1 MNWNI
6 IDQPT
11 AHDWVRALCLTLM
24 HSLWQGLFAAI
35 GAGIILLCTRKS
47 KPALRYNLLALVMLL
62 FVAATVGTF
71 VVTVKSTSIEISSP
85 VSQSMP
91 WGRHSVFSDD
101 ADVVTIVAASVVAE
115 NGWALHMIDFFS
127 SNAKLIVAGWFL
139 VFIIKSFLAAS
150 GLFYLRKVARQ
161 VSTPEMKW
169 IVRFYELAERMRIG
183 QEVELRESVQVAVPM
198 VIGFLKP
205 VVLVPLGMLAN
216 LPAAQVEAI
225 LLHELAHIRRRD
237 YLINLVQIFCENVF
251 FFNPAVW
258 WISRLIREER
268 EHCCD
273 DLAISVMQ
281 NKTSFIHALVSF
293 QEYNQSRPAFE
304 MAFSKKRNHL
314 LDRIKRIV
322 NNNNKPL
329 DAMEKLFVT
338 FSLAAAIALSAATAP
353 EKPSTAG
360 KLPVVKEIRPQRTES
375 LPGKIAKIPSPKEQ
389 HVVISEP
396 DTLPKKKL
404 RSGDMEIHS
413 ANVYTP
419 QQGISTYNVTR
430 NNKQYEIVKRN
441 NRIISL
447 YVDDQE
453 IPESDYAKYQPE
465 IDKIMAEV
473 KAQHELAE
481 KQREE
486 AQEMRKIAEEQRR
499 LAEKQREEAQV
510 MRLEAEKQREH
521 ASQMRVDAKKQ
532 REYADQMRQNINSN
546 RDEAEKMRL
555 EAEKQREAAED
566 MRKQAD
572 QMRREAEKQREHAAE
587 QRVQAEGQR
596 KQAEEMRRVAEKQ
609 REVYMKRQE
618 AVIEELAGAG
628 LVKDKDELS
637 FKLSDDELIVNGEK
651 QSAELH
657 QKLKA
662 KYLND
667 GGDQKSTMYYNY
679 NGRSGYSTR
688 AR

>member
-11 AHDWVRALCLTLM
+11 AHEWVRALCLTLM

-35 GAGIILLCTRKS
+35 GAGVILLCTRKS

-71 VVTVKSTSIEISSP
+71 VVMVKSTRIEISSP
-85 VSQSMP
+85 VAQSMP

-101 ADVVTIVAASVVAE
+101 ADMVTIVAASVVAE
-115 NGWALHMIDFFS
+115 NGWVLHVIDFFS
-127 SNAKLIVAGWFL
+127 SNAKLIVASWFL

-150 GLFYLRKVARQ
+150 GLLYLRRIAQQ

-183 QEVELRESVQVAVPM
+183 REMELRESAQVAVPM

-237 YLINLVQIFCENVF
+237 YLINLAQIFCENVF

-273 DLAISVMQ
+273 DLAISVME

-322 NNNNKPL
+322 NNNNKSL

-338 FSLAAAIALSAATAP
+338 FSLAAAIALSAATTP
-353 EKPSTAG
+353 EKPVTAR
-360 KLPVVKEIRPQRTES
+360 KAPAVKEVRPNEVKTS
-375 LPGKIAKIPSPKEQ
+375 LGEVKAMPSPQ
-389 HVVISEP
+389 AQNSQEP

-404 RSGDMEIHS
+404 RPERMEIHS

-441 NRIISL
+441 DRIISL
-447 YVDDQE
+447 FVDDQE
-453 IPESDYAKYQPE
+453 IAAEDYAKYQPE
-465 IDKIMAEV
+465 IDKIMVEV

-486 AQEMRKIAEEQRR
+486 AQEMRKIAEGQRR
-499 LAEKQREEAQV
+499 VAEKQREEAQV

-521 ASQMRVDAKKQ
+521 ASQMRLDAKKQ
-532 REYADQMRQNINSN
+532 QEYADQMRVNANAN
-546 RDEAEKMRL
+546 RDEAAKMRL

-572 QMRREAEKQREHAAE
+572 QMRSEAEKQREHAAE

-596 KQAEEMRRVAEKQ
+596 KQAEEMRREAEKQ

-618 AVIEELAGAG
+618 GVIEELTGAG

-651 QSAELH
+651 QSADLH

-667 GGDQKSTMYYNY
+667 GGDKKSTMYYNY

>member
-11 AHDWVRALCLTLM
+11 AHEWVRALCLTFM
-24 HSLWQGLFAAI
+24 HSLWQGLVAAI

-47 KPALRYNLLALVMLL
+47 KPAFRYNLLALVMLL
-62 FVAATVGTF
+62 FVVGTVLTF
-71 VVTVKSTSIEISSP
+71 SLMIRDSGAVSGSVVVFSNEWVVPTAFQHAGDVALATAEADWMTKILAFFNAHAQVIVTV
-85 VSQSMP
+85 
-91 WGRHSVFSDD
+91 
-101 ADVVTIVAASVVAE
+101 
-115 NGWALHMIDFFS
+115 
-127 SNAKLIVAGWFL
+127 WFL
-139 VFIIKSFLAAS
+139 IFAVKSILAAS
-150 GLFYLRKVARQ
+150 GLLYLRKVAQQ

-216 LPAAQVEAI
+216 LPASQVEAI

-273 DLAISVMQ
+273 DLAISVIQ

-322 NNNNKPL
+322 NNNNKSL

-338 FSLAAAIALSAATAP
+338 FSLAAAIALSAATTP
-353 EKPSTAG
+353 EKPATAR
-360 KLPVVKEIRPQRTES
+360 KAPAVKEVRPDGAKL
-375 LPGKIAKIPSPKEQ
+375 LPAKITAIPSSKAQ
-389 HVVISEP
+389 NLLTQEP

-404 RSGDMEIHS
+404 RSEGMEIHS

-441 NRIISL
+441 DKIISL
-447 YVDDQE
+447 FVDDQE
-453 IPESDYAKYQPE
+453 IAVEDYAKYQPE

-486 AQEMRKIAEEQRR
+486 AQEMRKIAEGQRR
-499 LAEKQREEAQV
+499 VAEKQREEAQV

-521 ASQMRVDAKKQ
+521 ASQMRLDAKKQ
-532 REYADQMRQNINSN
+532 QEYADQMRVNANAN
-546 RDEAEKMRL
+546 RDQLDKVRGEAEKM
-555 EAEKQREAAED
+555 REAAED

-572 QMRREAEKQREHAAE
+572 LMRREAEKQREHAAE

-596 KQAEEMRRVAEKQ
+596 KQAEEMRREAEKQ

-651 QSAELH
+651 QSADLH

-667 GGDQKSTMYYNY
+667 GGDKKSTMYYNY

>member
-11 AHDWVRALCLTLM
+11 AHEWVRALCLTLM
-24 HSLWQGLFAAI
+24 HSLWQGLVAAI
-35 GAGIILLCTRKS
+35 VAGGILLCTRKS
-47 KPALRYNLLALVMLL
+47 KPSFRYNMLALVMLF
-62 FVAATVGTF
+62 FVAGVVLTF
-71 VVTVKSTSIEISSP
+71 NLMMRDTSTAQAVVLSKDWV
-85 VSQSMP
+85 MP
-91 WGRHSVFSDD
+91 AAFQNT
-101 ADVVTIVAASVVAE
+101 ANVAIAAAE
-115 NGWALHMIDFFS
+115 GGWMMQIMAFFS
-127 SNAKLIVAGWFL
+127 EHAQLIVAGWF
-139 VFIIKSFLAAS
+139 VIFAIKSLLAAT
-150 GLFYLRKVARQ
+150 GLLYLRKVAQQ
-161 VSTPEMKW
+161 VSTPEMRW
-169 IVRFYELAERMRIG
+169 VVRFYELAERMRIS

-258 WISRLIREER
+258 WISKLIREER

-273 DLAISVMQ
+273 DLAISVIQ

-293 QEYNQSRPAFE
+293 QEYNQSRPVFE
-304 MAFSKKRNHL
+304 VAFSKKRNHL

-338 FSLAAAIALSAATAP
+338 FSLATAIALSAATAP
-353 EKPSTAG
+353 E
-360 KLPVVKEIRPQRTES
+360 RP
-375 LPGKIAKIPSPKEQ
+375 ANPKEKL
-389 HVVISEP
+389 VVTASRPRAEVSSPVKNQAVPLPQGHDLIVPTP

-404 RSGDMEIHS
+404 RSEQMEIHA

-419 QQGISTYNVTR
+419 QEGISTYNVTR
-430 NNKQYEIVKRN
+430 NNKQYEIVQRN
-441 NRIISL
+441 GKMISL
-447 YVDDQE
+447 FVDDQE
-453 IPESDYAKYQPE
+453 IAASDYAKYQPE
-465 IDKIMAEV
+465 IEKIMEEV
-473 KAQHELAE
+473 KVQHELAE

-486 AQEMRKIAEEQRR
+486 AQEMRKIAEGQRR
-499 LAEKQREEAQV
+499 LAEKQREEAQA

-521 ASQMRVDAKKQ
+521 ASQMRLD
-532 REYADQMRQNINSN
+532 
-546 RDEAEKMRL
+546 AEKR
-555 EAEKQREAAED
+555 REAAED

-596 KQAEEMRRVAEKQ
+596 KQAEEMRKEAEKQ
-609 REVYMKRQE
+609 REVFMKKQE
-618 AVIEELAGAG
+618 AVIEELANAG
-628 LVKDKDELS
+628 LVKDKNDLS
-637 FKLSDDELIVNGEK
+637 FKLGDDELIVNGVK

-662 KYLND
+662 KYLN
-667 GGDQKSTMYYNY
+667 GEAGKKAEMYYNY

>member
-11 AHDWVRALCLTLM
+11 AHEWVRALCLTLM
-24 HSLWQGLFAAI
+24 HSLWQGLVAAI
-35 GAGIILLCTRKS
+35 LAGGILLCTRRS
-47 KPALRYNLLALVMLL
+47 KPAFRYNMLALVMLF
-62 FVAATVGTF
+62 FVAGAALTFSLIMRESGTG
-71 VVTVKSTSIEISSP
+71 SSDAALARA
-85 VSQSMP
+85 V
-91 WGRHSVFSDD
+91 VFSKELGMHS
-101 ADVVTIVAASVVAE
+101 AFQNAGNAAIAAAE
-115 NGWALHMIDFFS
+115 TDWMVHTMTFFS
-127 SNAKLIVAGWFL
+127 EHAQVIVAGWFL
-139 VFIIKSFLAAS
+139 VFVLKSLLAAS
-150 GLFYLRKVARQ
+150 GLLYLRKVAQQ
-161 VSTPEMKW
+161 VSVPEMKW

-183 QEVELRESVQVAVPM
+183 QEVELRESVQVAVPV

-237 YLINLVQIFCENVF
+237 YLINLVQVFCENVF

-258 WISRLIREER
+258 WISKLIREER

-293 QEYNQSRPAFE
+293 QEYNQSRPVFE

-322 NNNNKPL
+322 NNNNKSL

-353 EKPSTAG
+353 EKPATSRKVPAKGQVRPEPTLATPA
-360 KLPVVKEIRPQRTES
+360 KLGAIPVAEVHNFPIVES
-375 LPGKIAKIPSPKEQ
+375 
-389 HVVISEP
+389 
-396 DTLPKKKL
+396 DTLPKKK
-404 RSGDMEIHS
+404 RSEQMEIHS

-419 QQGISTYNVTR
+419 QEGISTYNVTR

-441 NRIISL
+441 DKIISL
-447 YVDDQE
+447 FVDDQE
-453 IPESDYAKYQPE
+453 IAPGDYAKYQPE

-486 AQEMRKIAEEQRR
+486 AQVMRKIAEEQRQV
-499 LAEKQREEAQV
+499 AEKQREEAQV

-521 ASQMRVDAKKQ
+521 ASQMRLDAKKQ
-532 REYADQMRQNINSN
+532 HEYADQMRLNANAN
-546 RDEAEKMRL
+546 RDEAAKMRL

-587 QRVQAEGQR
+587 QRVQAEWQR
-596 KQAEEMRRVAEKQ
+596 KQAEEMRKEAEKQ
-609 REVYMKRQE
+609 REVYMKRQQ
-618 AVIEELAGAG
+618 AVIEELTNAG
-628 LVKDKDELS
+628 LVKDKDDLS
-637 FKLSDDELIVNGEK
+637 FKLGDDELIVNGVK

-667 GGDQKSTMYYNY
+667 KAGEKSEMYYNY

>member
-11 AHDWVRALCLTLM
+11 AHEWVRALCLTLM
-24 HSLWQGLFAAI
+24 HSLWQGLVAAI

-47 KPALRYNLLALVMLL
+47 KPAFRYNLLAFVMLL
-62 FVAATVGTF
+62 FVVGTVLTF
-71 VVTVKSTSIEISSP
+71 NLMIRDSGEIAGSAVVFSKEWVVPTAFQHAGDVAIATAEMDWITKIMAFFNANAQIIVTV
-85 VSQSMP
+85 
-91 WGRHSVFSDD
+91 
-101 ADVVTIVAASVVAE
+101 
-115 NGWALHMIDFFS
+115 
-127 SNAKLIVAGWFL
+127 WFL
-139 VFIIKSFLAAS
+139 IFALKSVLAAS
-150 GLFYLRKVARQ
+150 GLLYLRKVARQ

-169 IVRFYELAERMRIG
+169 IVRFYELAERMQIG
-183 QEVELRESVQVAVPM
+183 QEMELRESAQVAVPM

-322 NNNNKPL
+322 NNNNKSL

-338 FSLAAAIALSAATAP
+338 FSLAAAIALSAATTP
-353 EKPSTAG
+353 EKPVTAR
-360 KLPVVKEIRPQRTES
+360 KAPAVKEVRPDGAKL
-375 LPGKIAKIPSPKEQ
+375 LPAKITAIKAQ
-389 HVVISEP
+389 NLLVREP

-404 RSGDMEIHS
+404 RSEGMEIHS

-441 NRIISL
+441 DKIISL
-447 YVDDQE
+447 FVDDQE
-453 IPESDYAKYQPE
+453 IAAEDYAKYQPE

-486 AQEMRKIAEEQRR
+486 AQQMRKIAEGQRR
-499 LAEKQREEAQV
+499 VAEKQREEAQV
-510 MRLEAEKQREH
+510 MRLQAEKQREH
-521 ASQMRVDAKKQ
+521 ASQMRLDAKKQ
-532 REYADQMRQNINSN
+532 QEYADQMRVNANANHDQVA
-546 RDEAEKMRL
+546 RVRGEAEKM
-555 EAEKQREAAED
+555 REAAED
-566 MRKQAD
+566 MRKQAEL
-572 QMRREAEKQREHAAE
+572 MRREAEKQREHAAE

-596 KQAEEMRRVAEKQ
+596 KQAEEMRLEAEKQ

-651 QSAELH
+651 QSADLH

-667 GGDQKSTMYYNY
+667 GGDKKSTMYYNY

>member
-6 IDQPT
+6 IDQPA
-11 AHDWVRALCLTLM
+11 AHEWVRALCLTLM
-24 HSLWQGLFAAI
+24 HSLWQGLVAAI
-35 GAGIILLCTRKS
+35 VTGGILLCTRKS
-47 KPALRYNLLALVMLL
+47 KPAFRYNMLAIVMLL
-62 FVAATVGTF
+62 FVATAVGTF
-71 VVTVKSTSIEISSP
+71 VFTLRSTNVEMASP
-85 VSQSMP
+85 GSQSMP
-91 WGRHSVFSDD
+91 WGTHSVFSDD
-101 ADVVTIVAASVVAE
+101 ANAVTIIAATVFAE
-115 NGWALHMIDFFS
+115 NSWIGHIVDFFS

-139 VFIIKSFLAAS
+139 VFALKSILAAS
-150 GLFYLRKVARQ
+150 GLLYLRKVAQQ

-183 QEVELRESVQVAVPM
+183 QEVELRESVQVAIPM

-314 LDRIKRIV
+314 LDRIKRII
-322 NNNNKPL
+322 NNNNKSL

-353 EKPSTAG
+353 EKPATARKAPAIKEVRNSGVQPLLG
-360 KLPVVKEIRPQRTES
+360 KMATIPLPKAQTP
-375 LPGKIAKIPSPKEQ
+375 
-389 HVVISEP
+389 VIQEP
-396 DTLPKKKL
+396 DTLPKKKP
-404 RSGDMEIHS
+404 RSEEMEIHS

-441 NRIISL
+441 DKIISL
-447 YVDDQE
+447 FVDDQE
-453 IPESDYAKYQPE
+453 IAPGDYAKYQPE

-486 AQEMRKIAEEQRR
+486 AQEMRKIAEGQRR
-499 LAEKQREEAQV
+499 VAEKQREEARE

-521 ASQMRVDAKKQ
+521 ANQMRLDAKKQ
-532 REYADQMRQNINSN
+532 RDYADQMRLNANAN
-546 RDEAEKMRL
+546 RDEAAKMRL

-572 QMRREAEKQREHAAE
+572 QMRKEAEKQREHAAE

-596 KQAEEMRRVAEKQ
+596 KQAEEMRKEAEKQ
-609 REVYMKRQE
+609 REVYLKRQA
-618 AVIEELAGAG
+618 AVIEELTGAG
-628 LVKDKDELS
+628 LVKDKDDLS

-651 QSAELH
+651 QSADLH

-667 GGDQKSTMYYNY
+667 GGDKKSTMYYNY

>member
-11 AHDWVRALCLTLM
+11 AHEWVRALCFTLM
-24 HSLWQGLFAAI
+24 HSLWQGLVAAI
-35 GAGIILLCTRKS
+35 LAGGILLCTRRS
-47 KPALRYNLLALVMLL
+47 KPAFRYNMLALVMLL
-62 FVAATVGTF
+62 FVAGAVLTFSLIMRESGTGPSDAALARA
-71 VVTVKSTSIEISSP
+71 V
-85 VSQSMP
+85 
-91 WGRHSVFSDD
+91 VFSKEWGMHS
-101 ADVVTIVAASVVAE
+101 AFQNAGNAAIAAAE
-115 NGWALHMIDFFS
+115 TNWMIRTMTFFS
-127 SNAKLIVAGWFL
+127 KHAQVIVAGWFL
-139 VFIIKSFLAAS
+139 VFVLKSLLAAS
-150 GLFYLRKVARQ
+150 GLLYLRKVAQQ
-161 VSTPEMKW
+161 VSVPEMKW

-183 QEVELRESVQVAVPM
+183 QEVELRESVQVAVPV

-216 LPAAQVEAI
+216 LPAAQVEAF

-237 YLINLVQIFCENVF
+237 YLINLVQVFCENVF

-258 WISRLIREER
+258 WISKLIREER

-293 QEYNQSRPAFE
+293 QEYNQSRPVFE

-322 NNNNKPL
+322 NNNNKSL

-353 EKPSTAG
+353 EKPATSRKVPAKGQVRPEPTLATPA
-360 KLPVVKEIRPQRTES
+360 KLGAIPVADAHNFSIV
-375 LPGKIAKIPSPKEQ
+375 
-389 HVVISEP
+389 EP
-396 DTLPKKKL
+396 DTLPKKK
-404 RSGDMEIHS
+404 RSEQMEIHS

-419 QQGISTYNVTR
+419 QEGISTYNVTR

-441 NRIISL
+441 DKIISL
-447 YVDDQE
+447 FVDDQE
-453 IPESDYAKYQPE
+453 IAPGDYAKYQPE

-486 AQEMRKIAEEQRR
+486 AQVMRKIAEEQRQV
-499 LAEKQREEAQV
+499 AEKQREEAQV

-521 ASQMRVDAKKQ
+521 ASQMRLDAKKQ
-532 REYADQMRQNINSN
+532 HEYADQMRLNANAN
-546 RDEAEKMRL
+546 RDEAAKMRV

-596 KQAEEMRRVAEKQ
+596 KQAEEMRKEAEKQ
-609 REVYMKRQE
+609 REVFMKRQE
-618 AVIEELAGAG
+618 AVIEELTNAG
-628 LVKDKDELS
+628 LVKDKDDLS
-637 FKLSDDELIVNGEK
+637 YKLGDDELIVNGVK
-651 QSAELH
+651 QPAELH

-662 KYLND
+662 KYLK
-667 GGDQKSTMYYNY
+667 GEEGKKSEMYYNY
-679 NGRSGYSTR
+679 NGRTGYSTR

>member
-11 AHDWVRALCLTLM
+11 AHEWVRALCLTLM
-24 HSLWQGLFAAI
+24 HSLWQGLVAAI
-35 GAGIILLCTRKS
+35 VAGGILLCTRKS
-47 KPALRYNLLALVMLL
+47 KPALRYNMLASVMLL
-62 FVAATVGTF
+62 FVVGTVLTF
-71 VVTVKSTSIEISSP
+71 NLMMRDIGAGSAVVLSRDWVMHAAFQNTENAAIAAAE
-85 VSQSMP
+85 
-91 WGRHSVFSDD
+91 SDWMMQIM
-101 ADVVTIVAASVVAE
+101 A
-115 NGWALHMIDFFS
+115 FFS
-127 SNAKLIVAGWFL
+127 EHAQLIVAVWF
-139 VFIIKSFLAAS
+139 VIFAVKSLLAAS
-150 GLFYLRKVARQ
+150 GLLYLRRVAQQ

-258 WISRLIREER
+258 WICKLIREER

-281 NKTSFIHALVSF
+281 SKTSFIHALVSF
-293 QEYNQSRPAFE
+293 QEFNLSRPAFE
-304 MAFSKKRNHL
+304 VAFSKKRNHL

-353 EKPSTAG
+353 ETA
-360 KLPVVKEIRPQRTES
+360 VKHVKIPAMREYRPEAAVS
-375 LPGKIAKIPSPKEQ
+375 LPEKSGNLSLREQRHLVIPM
-389 HVVISEP
+389 P

-404 RSGDMEIHS
+404 RSGETEIHS
-413 ANVYTP
+413 ANLYSAR
-419 QQGISTYNVTR
+419 QGISTYNVTR

-441 NRIISL
+441 GKIISL
-447 YVDDQE
+447 FVDDQE
-453 IPESDYAKYQPE
+453 IAEGDYAKYQPE
-465 IDKIMAEV
+465 IDKIMEEV
-473 KAQHELAE
+473 RAQHELAE
-481 KQREE
+481 KHREE
-486 AQEMRKIAEEQRR
+486 AERMRKIADEQREQADIIR
-499 LAEKQREEAQV
+499 QDAEKQREHAGQ
-510 MRLEAEKQREH
+510 MRLEAEKQREY
-521 ASQMRVDAKKQ
+521 ASQMRL
-532 REYADQMRQNINSN
+532 NSNSN
-546 RDEAEKMRL
+546 RDEAAKMRV
-555 EAEKQREAAED
+555 EAEKIREAAEGI
-566 MRKQAD
+566 RKQAEV
-572 QMRREAEKQREHAAE
+572 MRLDAEKQREHAGQ
-587 QRVQAEGQR
+587 QRAQAEVQR
-596 KQAEEMRRVAEKQ
+596 KQAEEMRKLAEKQ
-609 REVYMKRQE
+609 REVYMKKQA
-618 AVIEELAGAG
+618 AVIDDLASAG
-628 LVKDKDELS
+628 LVKDKDNLS
-637 FKLSDDELIVNGEK
+637 FKLGDDELIVDGVK

-662 KYLND
+662 KYLH
-667 GGDQKSTMYYNY
+667 GEAGEKSEMYYNY
-679 NGRSGYSTR
+679 NGRTGYSTR

>member
-6 IDQPT
+6 IDQPI
-11 AHDWVRALCLTLM
+11 AHEWVRALCLTLM
-24 HSLWQGLFAAI
+24 HSLWQGLVAAI

-47 KPALRYNLLALVMLL
+47 KPAFRYNLLALVMLL
-62 FVAATVGTF
+62 FVVGTVLTF
-71 VVTVKSTSIEISSP
+71 NLMIRDSGEISGS
-85 VSQSMP
+85 VV
-91 WGRHSVFSDD
+91 VFSKEWGVPTTFQHAGDI
-101 ADVVTIVAASVVAE
+101 ALATAE
-115 NGWALHMIDFFS
+115 TDWIMKIMAFF
-127 SNAKLIVAGWFL
+127 NANAQVIVAGWFL
-139 VFIIKSFLAAS
+139 VFVLKSILAAS
-150 GLFYLRKVARQ
+150 GLLYLRKVAQQ

-183 QEVELRESVQVAVPM
+183 QEVELRESAQVAVPL

-322 NNNNKPL
+322 NNNNKSL

-338 FSLAAAIALSAATAP
+338 FSLAAAIALSAATTP
-353 EKPSTAG
+353 EKPVTAG
-360 KLPVVKEIRPQRTES
+360 KAPAVKEVRLNEVKPLLGEV
-375 LPGKIAKIPSPKEQ
+375 KAVPSPKAQ
-389 HVVISEP
+389 NSFIQEP

-404 RSGDMEIHS
+404 RSEGMEIHS
-413 ANVYTP
+413 ANVYMP

-441 NRIISL
+441 GKIISL
-447 YVDDQE
+447 FVDDQE
-453 IPESDYAKYQPE
+453 IAAENYAKYQPE
-465 IDKIMAEV
+465 IDKIMVEV

-499 LAEKQREEAQV
+499 VAEKQREEAQV

-521 ASQMRVDAKKQ
+521 ASQMRLDAKKHQ
-532 REYADQMRQNINSN
+532 EYADQMRVNANANHDQLAKV
-546 RDEAEKMRL
+546 RGEAEKM
-555 EAEKQREAAED
+555 REAAED
-566 MRKQAD
+566 MRKQAEL
-572 QMRREAEKQREHAAE
+572 MRREAEKQREHADE

-596 KQAEEMRRVAEKQ
+596 KQAEEMRREAEKQ

-618 AVIEELAGAG
+618 AVIEELTGAG

-651 QSAELH
+651 QSADLH

-667 GGDQKSTMYYNY
+667 GGDKKSTMYYNY

>member
-6 IDQPT
+6 IDQST
-11 AHDWVRALCLTLM
+11 AHEWVRALCLTLM
-24 HSLWQGLFAAI
+24 HSLWQALIAAI
-35 GAGIILLCTRKS
+35 VAGGILLCTRKS
-47 KPALRYNLLALVMLL
+47 KPALRYNMLSLVMLL
-62 FVAATVGTF
+62 FVVATAATF
-71 VVTVKSTSIEISSP
+71 VFTLKNTSIETAS
-85 VSQSMP
+85 VVAQSMP
-91 WGRHSVFSDD
+91 WGKNSVFSDD
-101 ADVVTIVAASVVAE
+101 ANVVTIIAATVVTE
-115 NGWALHMIDFFS
+115 DGWVQDVVNFFS
-127 SNAKLIVAGWFL
+127 SNAKLIVTVWFL
-139 VFIIKSFLAAS
+139 VFVLKSVLAAS
-150 GLFYLRKVARQ
+150 GLLYLRKVAQQ

-304 MAFSKKRNHL
+304 IAFSKKRNHL
-314 LDRIKRIV
+314 LDRIKRII

-338 FSLAAAIALSAATAP
+338 LSLAAAIALSAATTP
-353 EKPSTAG
+353 EKPV
-360 KLPVVKEIRPQRTES
+360 PVRKVPAVKEVRPEEEKP
-375 LPGKIAKIPSPKEQ
+375 LPGKIKTMPSPEAQ
-389 HVVISEP
+389 NPVIQKP

-404 RSGDMEIHS
+404 RSEGMEIHS

-441 NRIISL
+441 DKIISL
-447 YVDDQE
+447 FVDDQE
-453 IPESDYAKYQPE
+453 IAADDYAKYQPE

-486 AQEMRKIAEEQRR
+486 AQEMRKIAEGQRR
-499 LAEKQREEAQV
+499 VAEKQREEAHV

-521 ASQMRVDAKKQ
+521 ANQMRLDAKKQ
-532 REYADQMRQNINSN
+532 RDYADQMRLNTNAN
-546 RDEAEKMRL
+546 RDEAAKMRL

-572 QMRREAEKQREHAAE
+572 LMRREAEKQREHAAE

-596 KQAEEMRRVAEKQ
+596 KQAEEMRREAEKQ

-618 AVIEELAGAG
+618 AVIEELTGAG
-628 LVKDKDELS
+628 VVKDKDDLS
-637 FKLSDDELIVNGEK
+637 FKLSDEELIVNGEK
-651 QSAELH
+651 QPAELH

-667 GGDQKSTMYYNY
+667 GDDKKSTMYYNY